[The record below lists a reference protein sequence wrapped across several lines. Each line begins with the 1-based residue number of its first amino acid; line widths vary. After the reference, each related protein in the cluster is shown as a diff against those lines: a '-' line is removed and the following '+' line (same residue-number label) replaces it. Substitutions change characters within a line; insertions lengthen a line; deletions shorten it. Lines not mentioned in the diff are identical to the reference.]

1 MKKVLCG
8 LVIALMMTGSV
19 DAKKFSDGTGNI
31 RILEMRSE
39 KDTDYMKVRTY
50 CIHGNMFVSFSRIK
64 ERFSS
69 NQVFTNQDGKSLPKE
84 C

>member
-8 LVIALMMTGSV
+8 LVIALMMTGSGY
-19 DAKKFSDGTGNI
+19 AKKFSDGTGNI
-31 RILEMRSE
+31 ILLELRVE

-50 CIHGNMFVSFSRIK
+50 CIHGNMFVSFLSGNDG
-64 ERFSS
+64 FSS